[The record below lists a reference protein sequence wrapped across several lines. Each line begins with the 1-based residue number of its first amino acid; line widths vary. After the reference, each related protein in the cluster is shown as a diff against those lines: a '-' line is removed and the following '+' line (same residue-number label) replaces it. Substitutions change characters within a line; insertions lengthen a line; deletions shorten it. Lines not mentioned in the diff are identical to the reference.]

1 MQDFNSTMLSLQQD
15 VNQLHASDTA
25 RNIWSGPAAALT
37 FGGLLL
43 NTYLFCRQ
51 RPQLDAK
58 KQQDERDMDLVLDTL
73 GIEKNKPIEPIY
85 PYEKILACCSSKYK
99 NIVND
104 KIANNSIK
112 PAKQDIKA
120 LIKLKLQEIENDNI
134 NPIEIIDT
142 ERQQT
147 KAPMPRKIGISR
159 TKSAK
164 MRNFTKK
171 DKKITI
177 LTT

>member
-1 MQDFNSTMLSLQQD
+1 MQDFNSTILSLQQD

-43 NTYLFCRQ
+43 NIYLFCRQ

-104 KIANNSIK
+104 KITNNSIK
-112 PAKQDIKA
+112 PQKQDIKA
-120 LIKLKLQEIENDNI
+120 LIKLKLQEINNSNHDASI
-134 NPIEIIDT
+134 IAQDSHDKPIKRITRSNSLDLN
-142 ERQQT
+142 
-147 KAPMPRKIGISR
+147 S
-159 TKSAK
+159 
-164 MRNFTKK
+164 K
-171 DKKITI
+171 D
-177 LTT
+177 LEMSQWR